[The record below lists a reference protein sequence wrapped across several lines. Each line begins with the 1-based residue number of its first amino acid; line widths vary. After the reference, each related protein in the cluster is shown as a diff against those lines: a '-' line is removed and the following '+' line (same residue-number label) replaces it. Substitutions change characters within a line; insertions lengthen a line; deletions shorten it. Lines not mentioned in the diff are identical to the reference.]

1 MPLLFLPGGRK
12 KSCEG
17 RGALL
22 PGIPFSTGAGAQ
34 PPPLS
39 LAADPHAVLQSCG
52 RLARALCRK
61 RVDQLRRRAVLHAHA
76 DGHIGIA
83 RALGQWFA
91 HKHIAGHRR
100 IVHRFAICEQCAHG
114 LKRRR
119 PGLRY
124 IQCRALRLHCFQR
137 YGLTER
143 IGECAFSTLVGKGSL
158 RRRARIGGGKFP
170 RGRRRSAVC
179 LRGISRRDRLLRACV
194 RGGKRPRGRRGS
206 AVCLRGVARR
216 RNRRRACVRGGKRPR
231 GRRRSAVCLRGI
243 SRRDRLRRARVRGG
257 KFPRGRRRNAICLC
271 GIPRRDRL
279 RRTCVRGGKF
289 PRGRRRSAVCL
300 CGMSRRDRLRRTCV
314 RGGKFPRGRRS
325 QRRFRIGFRAVRV
338 SLRLRLRSR
347 RVVLAIG
354 RRLRRF
360 CRIRGVPQRA
370 DGVSHAAPV
379 HFHGAVYVAGQHE
392 TALAVR
398 AIGDRR
404 QLVCLQ
410 FAPLDIAGIERGDQ
424 AVLAAA
430 VAAHFSQRRGIVLV
444 PAPADQRRPQSRRAR
459 RAGGEAER
467 ADQSPPFQAGV
478 PGVISLNR
486 AQHDQRPSVIVAQHT
501 LHLLFG
507 GYAPSNAGM
516 QRTSVGR
523 RNHIFAG
530 MDVNPALF
538 HHIW

>member
-1 MPLLFLPGGRK
+1 MRLLHLGGEGKPPQCPHQRREADVEAPL
-12 KSCEG
+12 
-17 RGALL
+17 RG
-22 PGIPFSTGAGAQ
+22 IS
-34 PPPLS
+34 
-39 LAADPHAVLQSCG
+39 
-52 RLARALCRK
+52 
-61 RVDQLRRRAVLHAHA
+61 RRA
-76 DGHIGIA
+76 G
-83 RALGQWFA
+83 
-91 HKHIAGHRR
+91 
-100 IVHRFAICEQCAHG
+100 CAAPV
-114 LKRRR
+114 R
-119 PGLRY
+119 
-124 IQCRALRLHCFQR
+124 
-137 YGLTER
+137 
-143 IGECAFSTLVGKGSL
+143 
-158 RRRARIGGGKFP
+158 GGKFP

-179 LRGISRRDRLLRACV
+179 LRGISRRRNLRRACI

-206 AVCLRGVARR
+206 AVCLRGISRR
-216 RNRRRACVRGGKRPR
+216 DRLRRACVRGGKRSR
-231 GRRRSAVCLRGI
+231 GRRGSAVSLRGI

-279 RRTCVRGGKF
+279 RRACVRGGKRPRGRRRNAICLCGISRRDRLRRACVRGGKRPRGRRGSAVCLRGISRRRNLRRACVRGGKF
-289 PRGRRRSAVCL
+289 PRGRRRNAICL
-300 CGMSRRDRLRRTCV
+300 CGISRRDRLRRACV

-325 QRRFRIGFRAVRV
+325 QRHFRIGFRAVRV

-347 RVVLAIG
+347 RVVLAID

-360 CRIRGVPQRA
+360 CRIRGAPQRA

>member
-91 HKHIAGHRR
+91 YKHIAGHRR

-158 RRRARIGGGKFP
+158 RRRARRARIRGGKRPRGRRGSAVSLRGISRRDRLRRARVRGGKFP

-179 LRGISRRDRLLRACV
+179 LCGISRRDRL
-194 RGGKRPRGRRGS
+194 
-206 AVCLRGVARR
+206 
-216 RNRRRACVRGGKRPR
+216 RRACVRGGKRPR

-243 SRRDRLRRARVRGG
+243 SRRDRLRRA
-257 KFPRGRRRNAICLC
+257 
-271 GIPRRDRL
+271 
-279 RRTCVRGGKF
+279 
-289 PRGRRRSAVCL
+289 
-300 CGMSRRDRLRRTCV
+300 CV

-325 QRRFRIGFRAVRV
+325 QRHFRIGFRAVRV